1 MVSGRML
8 NNSVRLEQMLRVLL
22 GVFKFLAHLA
32 HLIVRSPVLFLELFQ
47 PPGEL
52 LVILHELAQEI
63 FMLQRRC
70 FAILRSLGVGSAAS
84 DVRQQFF
91 VITVEEFVT
100 ELVLLAVSRSDFL
113 KPIGIKLANK
123 GGQFVVFKIARKD
136 ADLKV
141 VLVNDGKVKTV
152 LQPTHGFVGL
162 LVADE
167 VVRLGNEGRSPEL
180 LATHGIV

>member
-1 MVSGRML
+1 MGRML
-8 NNSVRLEQMLRVLL
+8 NNSVRLEQTLRVLL
-22 GVFKFLAHLA
+22 GVYEFLAHLA

-52 LVILHELAQEI
+52 LVILHELAQEF

-91 VITVEEFVT
+91 VVAVEEFVT

-113 KPIGIKLANK
+113 KPIGIQLANERTEVAVFEELGEDILGEGGCFKDCK
-123 GGQFVVFKIARKD
+123 GVSVASPTNDRLELFVCKHIPGLAYKWCSSSW
-136 ADLKV
+136 
-141 VLVNDGKVKTV
+141 
-152 LQPTHGFVGL
+152 HGC
-162 LVADE
+162 
-167 VVRLGNEGRSPEL
+167 R
-180 LATHGIV
+180 